1 MSGLLSGPVILGYA
15 RYLGIDPE
23 TEPTLV
29 DVAREALTDPMPAGW
44 ERHLNE
50 DYQMPFFFSSEVG
63 TTWQHPLLAHY
74 LSRIEALRR
83 EHEQV

>member
-1 MSGLLSGPVILGYA
+1 MSALLAGPVILGYA

-29 DVAREALTDPMPAGW
+29 DIAREALTEPMPDGW

-50 DYQMPFFFSSEVG
+50 DYQMPFFYSDTAGVCWE
-63 TTWQHPLLAHY
+63 HPMLAHY
-74 LSRIEALRR
+74 LARVRPMGCS
-83 EHEQV
+83 